1 DNAVFREFNPRQQLE
16 EEERLH
22 GAKMGKL
29 EAEMAAVFRQK
40 VQEKEG
46 KLKQSEEELHS
57 RHQQMK
63 AVLEKQ
69 RIELEDK
76 RNRVGNNQPQ
86 NTSMDAAAAAVLA
99 HTGEPVQRMPSKD
112 KKKRGFF

>member
-1 DNAVFREFNPRQQLE
+1 
-16 EEERLH
+16 
-22 GAKMGKL
+22 MTKL

-69 RIELEDK
+69 RAELEDK
-76 RNRVGNNQPQ
+76 RARVGAGQAMNPPI
-86 NTSMDAAAAAVLA
+86 DAVVA
-99 HTGEPVQRMPSKD
+99 HPGEPIQRMPSKD